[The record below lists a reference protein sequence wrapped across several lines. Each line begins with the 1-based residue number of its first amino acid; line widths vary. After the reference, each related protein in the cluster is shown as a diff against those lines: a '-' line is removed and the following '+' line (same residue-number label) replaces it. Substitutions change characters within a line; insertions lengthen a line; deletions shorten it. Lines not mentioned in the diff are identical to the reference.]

1 MTWCMVKWWA
11 VVSAAVKLLVS
22 HGSGNFLIKEQ
33 LAFSRRTLDLGVINT
48 LRTGD
53 ADLRF

>member
-22 HGSGNFLIKEQ
+22 HGSGNFLIKEL
-33 LAFSRRTLDLGVINT
+33 LAFSRRTLGLGVINT